1 MATEF
6 LNFLFS
12 QYSEYLKIDII
23 FEITAV
29 LFGFISVRYASRNSV
44 LVYPSGMISTAIF
57 VYLLYKWGLLGDM
70 IINAYYFCVSI
81 YGWYVWTRK
90 KNNLFTPITK
100 CSSRDFKISSIIFV
114 FAIILI
120 FVVYLYA
127 DKWDSLVSYVDTLTT
142 AIFFVAM
149 WTMANR
155 KIESWIFWIIGDII
169 SVPLYFYK
177 GLTFTSFQYFVF
189 TFIAIYGYNV
199 WMKILNRKDQT
210 VKE

>member
-1 MATEF
+1 METEL

-120 FVVYLYA
+120 FVVYLNA
-127 DKWDSLVSYVDTLTT
+127 DKWGSLVSYVDTLTT

>member
-1 MATEF
+1 MATEL

-120 FVVYLYA
+120 FVVYLNA
-127 DKWDSLVSYVDTLTT
+127 DKWGSLVSYVDTLTT

-189 TFIAIYGYNV
+189 TFIAIYGYNL
-199 WMKILNRKDQT
+199 WMKILSRKNQT

>member
-1 MATEF
+1 MATEL

-29 LFGFISVRYASRNSV
+29 LFGFISVWYASRNSV
-44 LVYPSGMISTAIF
+44 LVYPSGMINTAIF

-90 KNNLFTPITK
+90 KNDLFTPITK

-120 FVVYLYA
+120 FVVYLNA
-127 DKWDSLVSYVDTLTT
+127 DKWGSLVSYVDTLTT

-189 TFIAIYGYNV
+189 TFIAIYGYNL
-199 WMKILNRKDQT
+199 WIKILSKKDQI

>member
-1 MATEF
+1 MATEL

-57 VYLLYKWGLLGDM
+57 VYLLCKWGLLGDM

-120 FVVYLYA
+120 FVVYLNA
-127 DKWDSLVSYVDTLTT
+127 DKWGSLVSYVDTLTT

>member
-1 MATEF
+1 METEF
-6 LNFLFS
+6 LNFLFY

-29 LFGFISVRYASRNSV
+29 LFGFISVWYASRNSV
-44 LVYPSGMISTAIF
+44 LVYPSGMINTAIF

-155 KIESWIFWIIGDII
+155 KIDSWIFWIIGDITV
-169 SVPLYFYK
+169 SYTH
-177 GLTFTSFQYFVF
+177 LTLPT
-189 TFIAIYGYNV
+189 NC
-199 WMKILNRKDQT
+199 
-210 VKE
+210 

>member
-1 MATEF
+1 MATEL

-29 LFGFISVRYASRNSV
+29 LFGFISVWYASRNSV
-44 LVYPSGMISTAIF
+44 LVYPSGMINTAIF

-90 KNNLFTPITK
+90 KNDLFTPITK
-100 CSSRDFKISSIIFV
+100 CSSRDFRTSSIIFV

-127 DKWDSLVSYVDTLTT
+127 NKWNSWVSYVDTLTT

-189 TFIAIYGYNV
+189 TFIAIYGYNL
-199 WMKILNRKDQT
+199 WMKILSRKNQT

>member
-1 MATEF
+1 MATELF
-6 LNFLFS
+6 NFLFS
-12 QYSEYLKIDII
+12 QYSEHLKIDIF

-120 FVVYLYA
+120 FVVYLNA
-127 DKWDSLVSYVDTLTT
+127 DKWGSLVSYVDTLTT